1 MWQTHLGSKSASRE
15 PVCDCLGTMTRVDDR
30 WFLPIEGLV
39 SGFLTCLFPAL
50 PLGLGDALFLFLGG
64 VFGAVIAA
72 HALFFRGV
80 RSAFRLIGFIATC
93 AVAYTVSVFAT
104 QWTPFRPQFLN
115 FSGTGLG
122 GTFRCC
128 HRPTVSELGS
138 GGLCNERRSGGAPKS
153 ANRHNGNKIW

>member
-122 GTFRCC
+122 VVDSSSFFT
-128 HRPTVSELGS
+128 
-138 GGLCNERRSGGAPKS
+138 GGLVGAALVCTGIYFFWLRQPMSRSS
-153 ANRHNGNKIW
+153 